1 MFSRNVFSATFN
13 AVANGSMVV
22 FFSNPGISAAFVFTA
37 ADFRAAT
44 AKAWRIGELAILRG
58 KEEDEVTDLEFESM
72 LEFFAALM
80 AAVEVVDVGVFM
92 TAADDDEV
100 LSSSVSDCTTRL
112 RRSLLRGCL
121 TLLPSSGV
129 SISLLLADGPNNI
142 SVNKQLNGYISN
154 EYLITC
160 CWIVAQ

>member
-1 MFSRNVFSATFN
+1 
-13 AVANGSMVV
+13 MVV

-58 KEEDEVTDLEFESM
+58 KEEDEETDLEFESM
-72 LEFFAALM
+72 LEFVAALM
-80 AAVEVVDVGVFM
+80 AAVEVVDVVGVFM

-112 RRSLLRGCL
+112 RRSLRGCL